1 MLRLLRNTTV
11 LLWLLGSMTIATI
24 SMGLWVA
31 SLTTQVATLTAS
43 AASSVLAQRKATAKA
58 IAKVKAKAKLRRL
71 IAAVPF
77 AGMASLAYFEE
88 QDYQEW
94 LVENPTGTRAD
105 YACEVA
111 TVTAEVIDE
120 FLRELPENLQP
131 EPHVL
136 NEFVETQTGC

>member
-1 MLRLLRNTTV
+1 MVRYLRNTTV
-11 LLWLLGSMTIATI
+11 VLWLLVSMAITTI
-24 SMGLWVA
+24 SMSLLAA
-31 SLTTQVATLTAS
+31 SLATQVANLTAS
-43 AASSVLAQRKATAKA
+43 TAQTVLTQRKA
-58 IAKVKAKAKLRRL
+58 IAKVKAKARLRRL

-94 LVENPTGTRAD
+94 LVENPTGSRAD

-111 TVTAEVIDE
+111 AVTSEVIDE

-131 EPHVL
+131 EPHIFNHL
-136 NEFVETQTGC
+136 IETHASC